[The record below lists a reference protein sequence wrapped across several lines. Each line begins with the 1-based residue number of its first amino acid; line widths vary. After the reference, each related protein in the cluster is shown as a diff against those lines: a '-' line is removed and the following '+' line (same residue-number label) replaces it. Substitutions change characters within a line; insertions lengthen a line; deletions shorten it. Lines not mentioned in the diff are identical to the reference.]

1 MLGLIPLAG
10 LLFCQQ
16 DYCGEFSQENRLTL
30 TAKDQSEALLPLS
43 WTVAAEI
50 YQPVASDVEQSEDK
64 TGIQKTIVHAWDKSR
79 LVDTMALYVSDGT
92 TPGPGFKT
100 EARPGMMII
109 EVSHNLL
116 FAGNEFSKE
125 QEADEYSWEVRSVQV
140 PKPLP
145 GTWHHVAAS
154 FRAPEKRGQV
164 GEVSIFWD
172 GEHQGTFECKG
183 PWRGASD
190 VEVGYDSH
198 GWGRSWGMGEDR
210 FLLDRVLIWERAL
223 LPDEIIGHRWGME
236 SETLFVD
243 SILNLNFDNP
253 IENEIQG
260 NPQLH
265 SSNPPSRM
273 LKPDSSAAEKT
284 DLPHEAFASLIRF
297 FWEEFD
303 REKYWVLGEKGNFRR
318 GQDGGFILPGG
329 HGVEVDFL
337 ARSNSGAKKMEYLIG
352 LIANKEDP
360 LALIRKMEFV
370 HQQLTKYLKVQYD
383 GHIKAPEVSGVF
395 FATAKPMKAALEGGW
410 EARQRELRL
419 ARKSQKT
426 EKEIPKL
433 RVILFELAAK
443 FSKR

>member
-1 MLGLIPLAG
+1 MLGLIPLAV
-10 LLFCQQ
+10 LLFCPQ
-16 DYCGEFSQENRLTL
+16 DYCGEFSRKNRLTF
-30 TAKDQSEALLPLS
+30 TAKDESEALLPLS
-43 WTVAAEI
+43 WTLAAEI
-50 YQPVASDVEQSEDK
+50 YQPIASDEEQSEDK
-64 TGIQKTIVHAWDKSR
+64 TRIQKTIVHAWDESR
-79 LVDTMALYVSDGT
+79 RVDTMALYVSDGT
-92 TPGPGFKT
+92 THGPGFKT
-100 EARPGMMII
+100 EASPGMMII
-109 EVSHNLL
+109 EVSHNLM
-116 FAGNEFSKE
+116 FAGNELLEEMKAEGYF
-125 QEADEYSWEVRSVQV
+125 WEVRSVQV

-154 FRAPEKRGQV
+154 FRAPEKRGQA

-198 GWGRSWGMGEDR
+198 GWENWDMGEDR
-210 FLLDRVLIWERAL
+210 FLLDKVSIWERAL
-223 LPDEIIGHRWGME
+223 SPDEIIGHRWGME

-253 IENEIQG
+253 IANEIQG

-265 SSNPPSRM
+265 SSNPPSRV
-273 LKPDSSAAEKT
+273 LKPVPSAAEKT

-303 REKYWVLGEKGNFRR
+303 REKYWALGEKGNFRR
-318 GQDGGFILPGG
+318 GQGGGFILPGG
-329 HGVEVDFL
+329 NGMEVDFL
-337 ARSNSGAKKMEYLIG
+337 ARSNSGAKKRGYLIG
-352 LIANKEDP
+352 LIANKADP

-370 HQQLTKYLKVQYD
+370 HQRLTKYLKAQYD
-383 GHIKAPEVSGVF
+383 GDIKAPEVSGVF

-410 EARQRELRL
+410 EARQSELRL
-419 ARKSQKT
+419 ARKSQKI

-433 RVILFELAAK
+433 RVLLFEIVAK
-443 FSKR
+443 FSKY